1 MLMRALPMT
10 QFWSMGSSA
19 HQYSCGPTTAF
30 TLVRLA
36 NETVLVSLSRSST
49 I

>member
-1 MLMRALPMT
+1 MLMSVLPMT

-19 HQYSCGPTTAF
+19 HQYSCSPAAAF
-30 TLVRLA
+30 TMMKLA
-36 NETVLVSLSRSST
+36 NETVLVSSSRSST